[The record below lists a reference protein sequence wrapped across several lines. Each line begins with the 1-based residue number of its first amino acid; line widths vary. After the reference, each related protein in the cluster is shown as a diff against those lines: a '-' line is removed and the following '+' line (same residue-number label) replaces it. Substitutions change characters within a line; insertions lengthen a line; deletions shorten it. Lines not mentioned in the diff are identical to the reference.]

1 MRFRLELAAMV
12 MAVVFSA
19 IWVSWSVH
27 QTRHLTNEL
36 QFLQRQYDALQ
47 TQWGQLLLEHSTWGG
62 YARVER
68 LAREKLGMKMPG
80 VDQTV
85 MVLR

>member
-1 MRFRLELAAMV
+1 MRFGVE
-12 MAVVFSA
+12 VVVLVLMIVLSA
-19 IWVSWSVH
+19 IAVSWSVH
-27 QTRHLTNEL
+27 QTRFLTNEM
-36 QFLQRQYDALQ
+36 QFLQRQQDDLQ

-68 LAREKLGMKMPG
+68 LAREKLGMGIPG
-80 VDQTV
+80 EDQTV